1 MKKILSA
8 SFLLFIL
15 AACNN
20 DKTASGKSENDVDA
34 ARNFIRSALDG
45 KFSQARQYML
55 QDTPNLQ
62 YLDVA
67 QQNYER
73 APVPTINSYKESTIN
88 IHQVNTVNDS
98 TTIVV
103 YSNSFKKDHDT
114 LKVLKVNNQWL
125 VDLKYL
131 YQHDMDTTQRVIYQP
146 GIDTPKS
153 IRNDRD
159 LETTKRIRPKM
170 DTAR

>member
-20 DKTASGKSENDVDA
+20 DKRGKSENDVDA

-45 KFSQARQYML
+45 KFGQARQYML
-55 QDTPNLQ
+55 QDTANLQ
-62 YLDVA
+62 FLDVA

-73 APVPTINSYKESTIN
+73 APVQTINSYKGSTIN
-88 IHQVNTVNDS
+88 IHQVNTINDS
-98 TTIVV
+98 TTVVV

-131 YQHDMDTTQRVIYQP
+131 YQHDMDTTQPVRSN
-146 GIDTPKS
+146 IDT
-153 IRNDRD
+153 IR
-159 LETTKRIRPKM
+159 
-170 DTAR
+170 

>member
-20 DKTASGKSENDVDA
+20 DKTTSGNSENDVDA

-55 QDTPNLQ
+55 QDTANLQ
-62 YLDVA
+62 FLDVA
-67 QQNYER
+67 EQNYER
-73 APVPTINSYKESTIN
+73 APVETINAYKGSSIN

-98 TTIVV
+98 TTVVV

-131 YQHDMDTTQRVIYQP
+131 YQHDMDTIRAIRSNL
-146 GIDTPKS
+146 DTIK
-153 IRNDRD
+153 
-159 LETTKRIRPKM
+159 
-170 DTAR
+170 

>member
-20 DKTASGKSENDVDA
+20 DKNGSAKSENDVDA

-55 QDTPNLQ
+55 QDTANLQ

-67 QQNYER
+67 EHNYER
-73 APVPTINSYKESTIN
+73 APIETINSYKGSSIN
-88 IHQVNTVNDS
+88 IHQVDPINDS
-98 TTIVV
+98 TTVVV
-103 YSNSFKKDHDT
+103 YSNSYKKDHDT

-131 YQHDMDTTQRVIYQP
+131 YQHDMDTTRP
-146 GIDTPKS
+146 GRSNIDT
-153 IRNDRD
+153 IR
-159 LETTKRIRPKM
+159 
-170 DTAR
+170 

>member
-20 DKTASGKSENDVDA
+20 DKTGSGKSENDVDA

-55 QDTPNLQ
+55 QDTANLQ

-73 APVPTINSYKESTIN
+73 APVETINSYKGSTIN

-98 TTIVV
+98 TTVVV

-114 LKVLKVNNQWL
+114 LRVLKVNDQWL

-131 YQHDMDTTQRVIYQP
+131 YQHDMDTTQP
-146 GIDTPKS
+146 GRSNIDTIHK
-153 IRNDRD
+153 
-159 LETTKRIRPKM
+159 
-170 DTAR
+170 

>member
-8 SFLLFIL
+8 SFLLLIL
-15 AACNN
+15 GACNN
-20 DKTASGKSENDVDA
+20 DKTSKSENDVDA

-45 KFSQARQYML
+45 KFSEARQYML
-55 QDTPNLQ
+55 QDTANLQ
-62 YLDVA
+62 FLDVA
-67 QQNYER
+67 ERNYER
-73 APVPTINSYKESTIN
+73 APVETINSYRGSTIN
-88 IHQVNTVNDS
+88 IHQVNPVNDS
-98 TTIVV
+98 TTVVV

-131 YQHDMDTTQRVIYQP
+131 YQHDMDTARP
-146 GIDTPKS
+146 GKLAI
-153 IRNDRD
+153 
-159 LETTKRIRPKM
+159 

>member
-8 SFLLFIL
+8 SLLLFIL

-45 KFSQARQYML
+45 KFAQARQYML
-55 QDTPNLQ
+55 QDTSNLQ

-73 APVPTINSYKESTIN
+73 APVETINSYKGSTIN

-98 TTIVV
+98 TTVVV

-114 LKVLKVNNQWL
+114 LRVLKVNDQWL

-131 YQHDMDTTQRVIYQP
+131 YQHDMDTTRP
-146 GIDTPKS
+146 GRSNIDTIHK
-153 IRNDRD
+153 
-159 LETTKRIRPKM
+159 
-170 DTAR
+170 

>member
-8 SFLLFIL
+8 FFLLFSL

-20 DKTASGKSENDVDA
+20 DNTASGKSENDVDA

-45 KFSQARQYML
+45 NFSQARQYML
-55 QDTPNLQ
+55 QDTANLQ

-67 QQNYER
+67 EQNYER
-73 APVPTINSYKESTIN
+73 APAETINSYKGSSIN
-88 IHQVNTVNDS
+88 IHQVSPVNDS
-98 TTIVV
+98 TTVVV

-114 LKVLKVNNQWL
+114 LRVLKLNNQWL

-131 YQHDMDTTQRVIYQP
+131 YQHDMDTVRPVKSN
-146 GIDTPKS
+146 IDTLTGK
-153 IRNDRD
+153 
-159 LETTKRIRPKM
+159 
-170 DTAR
+170 

>member
-1 MKKILSA
+1 MKKILSVP
-8 SFLLFIL
+8 FLLFIL

-20 DKTASGKSENDVDA
+20 DKTSSGNSENDVDA

-45 KFSQARQYML
+45 NFSQARQYML
-55 QDTPNLQ
+55 QDTSNLQ

-67 QQNYER
+67 EHNYER
-73 APVPTINSYKESTIN
+73 APAETINSYKGSSIN
-88 IHQVNTVNDS
+88 IHQVKPVNDS

-125 VDLKYL
+125 VDFKYL
-131 YQHDMDTTQRVIYQP
+131 YLHDMDTVRPVRSN
-146 GIDTPKS
+146 IDTLK
-153 IRNDRD
+153 
-159 LETTKRIRPKM
+159 
-170 DTAR
+170 

>member
-8 SFLLFIL
+8 SFLLLIL
-15 AACNN
+15 GACNN
-20 DKTASGKSENDVDA
+20 DKTSKSENDVDA

-45 KFSQARQYML
+45 KFSEARQYML
-55 QDTPNLQ
+55 QDTANLQ
-62 YLDVA
+62 FLDVA
-67 QQNYER
+67 ERNYER
-73 APVPTINSYKESTIN
+73 APVETINSYRGSTIN
-88 IHQVNTVNDS
+88 IHQVNPVNDS
-98 TTIVV
+98 TTVVV

-131 YQHDMDTTQRVIYQP
+131 YQHDMDTVRP
-146 GIDTPKS
+146 GKLAI
-153 IRNDRD
+153 
-159 LETTKRIRPKM
+159 